1 MDLWLTQLLTEMSTK
16 NISWVKAAGA
26 YGRQPYN
33 LQVPIVLKS
42 RSLDFLEPSGL
53 VEACNGIALPFSGIR
68 QDSSNTSFTVEC
80 KTYNFYMRN

>member
-1 MDLWLTQLLTEMSTK
+1 MALGLIQPLTEMSTK

-42 RSLDFLEPSGL
+42 RSLNLLEPSRH
-53 VEACNGIALPFSGIR
+53 VQACNGIALPLPLILHVKT
-68 QDSSNTSFTVEC
+68 NNVFTL
-80 KTYNFYMRN
+80 NFILLSIH